1 MIAASDDT
9 GPKLGIIDQPY
20 IGERFMGGLGR
31 ATLTGPLGSRDL
43 AVRTGIGL
51 AEATVFTTFPEVGTP
66 DEGAAFARVSQAA
79 RLTRYGCDCYAYA
92 LLAAGQIDLVIEAGL
107 NAYDIHAP
115 IAVIEA
121 AGGLVTDWDGRAG
134 ARWRAGACRGH
145 AGIARRRDG
154 AAETMT
160 AVLLKGAAHVLT
172 MDGPDLTQADVRFAD
187 GCITHVGKGLSPDG
201 AEVHD
206 ATGCVITPGLVNT
219 HHHLFQT
226 LTRAVPEAQ
235 DALLFGWLRALYPI
249 WARFGPDEMRLS
261 AELGLAELALSGCTT
276 SSDHLY
282 LFPNGARLDDTI
294 EAAAKIGLRFHAT
307 RGAMSIGE
315 SQGGLPPDAL
325 VEREAD
331 ILEDAL
337 RLIDAFHDPTPGAMV
352 RIAVAPCSPF
362 SVSREL
368 MRDAALLARDKG
380 VGLHTHLAE
389 NDEDVAYS
397 LAQFGCRPGTYA
409 EDLGWT
415 GPDVWHAHCVKL
427 DAGEIDLFAKT
438 GTAVA
443 HCPCSNC
450 RLGSGI
456 APVRAMRD
464 AGVTVGLGVDGSASN
479 DQANLI
485 GEARQAM
492 LLQRVAQGADAMPA
506 REALELA
513 TKGGAKA
520 LNRDD
525 IGRIAPGLRA
535 DLAVWDVSGIE
546 SAGSWDPAALV
557 LAGPRRVRDL
567 FVDGRRIVSDG
578 QCTTLDTPIA
588 AEAARQAV
596 ARLSG

>member
-1 MIAASDDT
+1 MT
-9 GPKLGIIDQPY
+9 
-20 IGERFMGGLGR
+20 
-31 ATLTGPLGSRDL
+31 SR
-43 AVRTGIGL
+43 I
-51 AEATVFTTFPEVGTP
+51 
-66 DEGAAFARVSQAA
+66 
-79 RLTRYGCDCYAYA
+79 
-92 LLAAGQIDLVIEAGL
+92 
-107 NAYDIHAP
+107 
-115 IAVIEA
+115 
-121 AGGLVTDWDGRAG
+121 
-134 ARWRAGACRGH
+134 
-145 AGIARRRDG
+145 
-154 AAETMT
+154 
-160 AVLLKGAAHVLT
+160 LKGANTVLT
-172 MDGPDLTQADVRFAD
+172 MDGAELHNADIRMDD
-187 GCITHVGKGLSPDG
+187 GMITAVGLNLSAEG
-201 AEVHD
+201 AEV
-206 ATGCVITPGLVNT
+206 TNVSGCIVTPGLVNT

-226 LTRAVPEAQ
+226 LTRAVPGAQ
-235 DALLFGWLRALYPI
+235 DALLFGWLQQLYPI

-261 AELGLAELALSGCTT
+261 ARLGLAELALSGCTT

-282 LFPNGARLDDTI
+282 LFPNGSRLDDTI
-294 EAAAKIGLRFHAT
+294 EAATEVGLRFHAT

-315 SQGGLPPDAL
+315 SAGGLPPDDL

-331 ILEDAL
+331 ILEDCL
-337 RLIDAFHDPTPGAMV
+337 RVIDAFHNPDPGAMV

-368 MRDAALLARDKG
+368 MRDAAILARDKG

-397 LAQFGCRPGTYA
+397 LEKFGCRPGQYA

-415 GPDVWHAHCVKL
+415 GSDVWHAHCVKL
-427 DAGEIDLFAKT
+427 NSDEIALFART
-438 GTAVA
+438 GTGVA

-450 RLGSGI
+450 RLGSGV

-492 LLQRVAQGADAMPA
+492 LLQRVTNGADAMSA
-506 REALELA
+506 REVLEIA
-513 TKGGAKA
+513 TLGGAKA
-520 LNRDD
+520 LGRDD
-525 IGRIAPGLRA
+525 IGRIASGMRA

-567 FVDGRRIVSDG
+567 FVEGKPVVAEGRMVTVD
-578 QCTTLDTPIA
+578 LDRE
-588 AEAARQAV
+588 AEAANKAV